1 MNSKTGIFL
10 VVLACILVLLWK
22 VVKSNQA
29 RPDKTISF
37 TEFVNDVKEGK
48 VKKVWITDGI
58 EVNGTYE
65 GSISH
70 LHTLLPDRYTEIYNI
85 LQDHGVEIEIKE
97 RNGGWLAVLFNAAPF
112 ILLIGFWIFMMRQM
126 QGRNK
131 DGRCGFCGR
140 SAPPSA
146 V

>member
-1 MNSKTGIFL
+1 VNSKTGIFL

-37 TEFVNDVKEGK
+37 TEFVSDVKEGK
-48 VKKVWITDGI
+48 VKKVWITDGV
-58 EVNGTYE
+58 EVNGTYK
-65 GSISH
+65 GSSSP
-70 LHTLLPDRYTEIYNI
+70 LHTLIPDRYTEIYTI

-97 RNGGWLAVLFNAAPF
+97 RNGGWVGVLFNAAPF
-112 ILLIGFWIFMMRQM
+112 ILLIGFWIFMMRQV

-140 SAPPSA
+140 SAPPSTA
-146 V
+146 